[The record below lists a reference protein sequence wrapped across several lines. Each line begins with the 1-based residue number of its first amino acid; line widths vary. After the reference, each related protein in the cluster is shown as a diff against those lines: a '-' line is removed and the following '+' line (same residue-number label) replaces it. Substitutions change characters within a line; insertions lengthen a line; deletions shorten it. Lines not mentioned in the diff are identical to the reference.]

1 MSNTPPEPPDPWQPP
16 EVPPTGQEPVSPLPP
31 PPGYPPPPPGYPPA
45 GYQAPPPGYGQP
57 PGYPSP
63 GGYQPGYG
71 PRNSGTAV
79 AVLVLGICGLV
90 FGCAYGVGI
99 VPAIVALALAP
110 KAKRE
115 IAGSSGMLTG
125 EGMVKAGVICGWVTV
140 GLTALGIVLVIALV
154 LGTAANAAPLALSTT
169 PTTLLA
175 SLA

>member
-31 PPGYPPPPPGYPPA
+31 PPAGYPPA

-57 PGYPSP
+57 PGYPAT

-90 FGCAYGVGI
+90 FSCAYGVGI

-115 IAGSSGMLTG
+115 IAGSAGMLTG
-125 EGMVKAGVICGWVTV
+125 DGMIKAGVICGWVTV
-140 GLTALGIVLVIALV
+140 GLTALGIVLVIALL
-154 LGTAANAAPLALSTT
+154 LGTAANAAPLAM

-175 SLA
+175 LPTTLLS